1 MGCDM
6 NLTRRELLAT
16 TATTA
21 SALEARPVL
30 AAQFYVW
37 TQHFQ
42 SREMTLAEGVEEALA
57 ATRRAGFKRVELMSS
72 FFQGAVREKT
82 LVALKQHGLEV
93 PIVYNG
99 GPMHQPA
106 LAEKS
111 IADTLQ
117 LAGTVKSAGARII
130 NFNPSPKP
138 KRERKSDQELDTQAR
153 YVNQLAAEL
162 DQRGLRLH
170 LHHHDPEMAEN
181 AREWRHLL
189 ASTNPKLVSIC
200 LHVHWVYRG
209 QQDPR
214 KLLEES
220 GARLACLHL
229 RNSKQGVWTE
239 ALEDGDLDYSKVA
252 GYLKRSRFAGFLVV
266 ELAYEKSTA
275 ITRPLEEDLR
285 LSRLYA
291 EKVFGVG
298 S

>member
-1 MGCDM
+1 M
-6 NLTRRELLAT
+6 NTMHPTRRDLLAAMA
-16 TATTA
+16 TAA
-21 SALEARPVL
+21 PALGARPAL
-30 AAQFYVW
+30 AAQFYIW

-42 SREMTLAEGVEEALA
+42 SRKMTLAEGVAEALA
-57 ATRRAGFKRVELMSS
+57 ATRRAGYRRVELMSP

-82 LVALKQHGLEV
+82 LAALRQHRLEV
-93 PIVYNG
+93 PIVYSG

-117 LAGTVKSAGARII
+117 LADTVKGAGARII

-138 KRERKSDQELDTQAR
+138 KRERKSDEELDTQAR

-162 DQRGLRLH
+162 DQRGMRLH

-189 ASTNPKLVSIC
+189 ASTNPKLVSLC
-200 LHVHWVYRG
+200 LDVHWVYRG
-209 QQDPR
+209 QQDPMR
-214 KLLEES
+214 LLEES
-220 GARLACLHL
+220 GARLGSLHL

-239 ALEDGDLDYSKVA
+239 AFEDGDIDYSKVA
-252 GYLKRSRFAGFLVV
+252 AYLKRTRFAGALVV
-266 ELAYEKSTA
+266 ELAYEKNTA
-275 ITRPLEEDLR
+275 ITRSLEEDLR
-285 LSRLYA
+285 RSRVFA
-291 EKVFGVG
+291 QKVFGVR